1 VRDLKH
7 QRADLA
13 EKRRLYE
20 AKRSAR
26 SLRQQPSAAE
36 GPSPAGTTGGGSE
49 LGGDD
54 WRGVPDQ
61 RTQDA
66 HERPRR
72 HGSEWIYGRN
82 VAKLARAPGSRRRV
96 QAGAATASAVHTRE
110 GAIDLNGLEQRIATT
125 EELDQLTGTHEHQGV
140 ALRVPV
146 FHYAQLEELFDTALI
161 VVLDEVTDPR
171 NVGAV
176 ARSVLASG
184 AGGLVLPSHRSA
196 AVTPAAVKASAGATE
211 HLPIV
216 QVTNVVAALN
226 ELKQHGFWVYGTSS
240 EAGISYRQLDYGGK
254 VALVFGSEGRGLRP
268 LVARTCDALAA
279 IPVKPPMASL
289 NISVAAALF
298 LYEARR
304 ARDVQGAQGQSEQGA
319 SRERTAP
326 SG

>member
-1 VRDLKH
+1 MRDLKH
-7 QRADLA
+7 QRVDLV
-13 EKRRLYE
+13 EKKLLHE
-20 AKRSAR
+20 AKRAAR
-26 SLRQQPSAAE
+26 SLRQQSSASE
-36 GPSPAGTTGGGSE
+36 GSPLAGATGDAGV

-54 WRGVPDQ
+54 WRGMPDK
-61 RTQDA
+61 RDA

-82 VAKLARAPGSRRRV
+82 VAKLALTSGSRRRV
-96 QAGAATASAVHTRE
+96 QAVAATVSALHTLE
-110 GAIDLNGLEQRIATT
+110 GAIDLNGLEQRITT
-125 EELDQLTGTHEHQGV
+125 TDDLDQLTSTHEHQGV

-176 ARSVLASG
+176 ARSALASG
-184 AGGLVLPSHRSA
+184 AGGLVLPNHRSA

-240 EAGISYRQLDYGGK
+240 EAEVSYRQLDYGGK

-268 LVARTCDALAA
+268 LVARTCDELAA
-279 IPVKPPMASL
+279 IPVKAPMASL
-289 NISVAAALF
+289 NISVAAGLF

-304 ARDVQGAQGQSEQGA
+304 GLDVQAAQGQSEHGV

-326 SG
+326 SD